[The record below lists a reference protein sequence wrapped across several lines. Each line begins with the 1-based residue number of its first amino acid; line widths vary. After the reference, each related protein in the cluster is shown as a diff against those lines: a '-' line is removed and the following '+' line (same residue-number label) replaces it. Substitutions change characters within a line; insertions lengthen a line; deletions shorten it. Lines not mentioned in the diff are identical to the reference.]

1 MNPDEYSRSSV
12 RHTLYKAMFA
22 KDPRFDGRFFVG
34 VQTTGVFCRPIC
46 PSRTPR
52 LENCVFFQD
61 APSAYGAGF
70 RPCRRCRPDASPGTP
85 AWSGTLATVNRALRL
100 IAQGALD
107 NQPVSVL
114 AERLGVG
121 ERHLRRLF
129 ICHLG
134 TTPRAVAQFRRT
146 ELARNLI
153 KETSMTMR
161 SIATASGFQSLRRFN
176 DAVHNAFEASPT
188 EMRRLSNKHTQC
200 NVDGL
205 ALRLPYRGP
214 YDWDHTLAYLEQ
226 SAIDGVEA
234 VHSSSYR
241 RIIDIG
247 GVIGR
252 LVVTCPQNG
261 RGYLLAQIDHVD
273 LASLP
278 VIAARITRMFDLAID
293 SSALT
298 RSLEAFPLVG
308 RFARQF
314 SGMRIPG
321 AWDLFEITVQAIVS
335 EQEPPENARSLMRS
349 LACEYGRRIA
359 DIGEGSEPTYA
370 FPSPL
375 TLATA
380 DISGCGIAGDKAER
394 IRRAATLMSKED
406 ALSNFS
412 SDFATELLRQCGLSE
427 DAAQYVAMRG
437 LSESDALPIRALAS
451 LSRGGSAGEAT
462 DEPDLRQIA
471 ESWHPWRAYAAM
483 VVCRA
488 NQACGGKWQLRRE
501 CQNTERTY
509 RTVAAAD
516 SGPEPPRTIEA
527 HPIGGKGYLRCAV
540 TGKKGLRKPQ
550 IEGECDNGHP
560 IRDSRHGAA

>member
-1 MNPDEYSRSSV
+1 MTANGYSRSSI
-12 RHTLYKAMFA
+12 RRALYRAVSA
-22 KDPRFDGRFFVG
+22 KDSRFDGRFFVG

-52 LENCVFFQD
+52 LENCVFFGD
-61 APSAYGAGF
+61 ASSAYGAGF

-100 IAQGALD
+100 IAEGALD
-107 NQPVSVL
+107 DQPVSVL

-129 ICHLG
+129 LCHLG
-134 TTPRAVAQFRRT
+134 TTPTAAAQFRRT

-188 EMRRLSNKHTQC
+188 EMRRLSNRHMQR

-205 ALRLPYRGP
+205 VLRLPYRGP
-214 YDWDHTLAYLEQ
+214 YDWEHTLMHLEQ

-234 VHSSSYR
+234 VDSSSYT

-252 LVVTCPQNG
+252 LVVRCSLTG
-261 RGYLLAQIDHVD
+261 RGYLLAQIDHAD
-273 LASLP
+273 LTSLP
-278 VIAARITRMFDLAID
+278 IIAARITRMFDLAID
-293 SSALT
+293 SAALT
-298 RSLEAFPLVG
+298 RSLEALPFVG

-321 AWDLFEITVQAIVS
+321 AWDLFEVTVQAIVN
-335 EQEPPENARSLMRS
+335 ELEPPENARSLMGNLVR
-349 LACEYGRRIA
+349 EYGRRTT
-359 DIGEGSEPTYA
+359 DKRDGKEPAYA
-370 FPSPL
+370 FPHPH

-380 DISGCGIAGDKAER
+380 NISCCGISEDKAER
-394 IRRAATLMSKED
+394 IRRAATLMSKEG
-406 ALSNFS
+406 ALSNFTP
-412 SDFATELLRQCGLSE
+412 DLATALQRQCGLSE
-427 DAAQYVAMRG
+427 DAAQYVVMRG
-437 LSESDALPIRALAS
+437 LSEPDALPIRALAS
-451 LSRGGSAGEAT
+451 LSHGGSAREAT
-462 DEPDLRQIA
+462 DEANFCQIA

-488 NQACGGKWQLRRE
+488 TQA
-501 CQNTERTY
+501 NTLDDTGCELQPRASSNY
-509 RTVAAAD
+509 QGAAT
-516 SGPEPPRTIEA
+516 SGE
-527 HPIGGKGYLRCAV
+527 GYLECAI
-540 TGKKGLRKPQ
+540 TPANRLTPTPT
-550 IEGECDNGHP
+550 E
-560 IRDSRHGAA
+560 

>member
-1 MNPDEYSRSSV
+1 
-12 RHTLYKAMFA
+12 
-22 KDPRFDGRFFVG
+22 
-34 VQTTGVFCRPIC
+34 
-46 PSRTPR
+46 
-52 LENCVFFQD
+52 
-61 APSAYGAGF
+61 
-70 RPCRRCRPDASPGTP
+70 
-85 AWSGTLATVNRALRL
+85 LATVNRALRL
-100 IAQGALD
+100 IAEGALD

-129 ICHLG
+129 LCHLG

-188 EMRRLSNKHTQC
+188 EMRRLSNKHMQC

-234 VHSSSYR
+234 VNSSSYR

-293 SSALT
+293 SAALT

-335 EQEPPENARSLMRS
+335 ELEPPENARSLMRS
-349 LACEYGRRIA
+349 LVCEYGRRIA
-359 DIGEGSEPTYA
+359 DGGDGSEPTYA
-370 FPSPL
+370 FPYPL

-380 DISGCGIAGDKAER
+380 DISRCGISEDKAER
-394 IRRAATLMSKED
+394 IRHAATLISKED

-412 SDFATELLRQCGLSE
+412 PDFARELLRQCGLSE

-437 LSESDALPIRALAS
+437 LSESDAFPIRALAS
-451 LSRGGSAGEAT
+451 LSRGGSAGETT
-462 DEPDLRQIA
+462 DELDFRQIA

-483 VVCRA
+483 IVCRA
-488 NQACGGKWQLRRE
+488 TQASRGKWQPRRE
-501 CQNTERTY
+501 CQNAERIYWTI
-509 RTVAAAD
+509 AAAD
-516 SGPEPPRTIEA
+516 SGPEPPRAIEA
-527 HPIGGKGYLRCAV
+527 QAIGGKGYLGCAV
-540 TGKKGLRKPQ
+540 TGKRLTQTR
-550 IEGECDNGHP
+550 N
-560 IRDSRHGAA
+560 RRRV